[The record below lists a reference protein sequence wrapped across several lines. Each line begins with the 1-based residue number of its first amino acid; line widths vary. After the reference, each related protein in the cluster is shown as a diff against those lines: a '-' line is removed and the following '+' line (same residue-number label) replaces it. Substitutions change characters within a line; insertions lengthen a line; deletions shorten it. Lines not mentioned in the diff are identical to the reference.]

1 MAGSQIVGKGRKAL
15 IDAGP
20 QAKAR
25 TDKKAAIGALGH
37 EAGAKALAPDTHK
50 ATTPGGANDL
60 GRWIQ
65 AALNR
70 ILGVKLPVDGS
81 MDGLTRQALQ
91 RFQRMEGLLTHG
103 FADERTI
110 QVLELRVGV
119 PCPRGA
125 GHEPVPWLLRRA
137 PKAMWFPRPKGQGGS
152 ERDEGPTET
161 GTSPEGPTA
170 AAKAKAKA
178 KPEGPE
184 AVNESAELKTANEL
198 DLEVPEVRA
207 DAETPSDGSAQHESL
222 RGARELALSGRFLER
237 AAEELGRSDL
247 AQLREEIRSWID
259 NLAALNNDQA
269 PAWLRTARADARP
282 SASNTASLL
291 RQAWWTEKFGP
302 TPGL

>member
-1 MAGSQIVGKGRKAL
+1 MAGSQVAGKGRKAL
-15 IDAGP
+15 LEAGAQP
-20 QAKAR
+20 KAR
-25 TDKKAAIGALGH
+25 VDKKAAIGALGH
-37 EAGAKALAPDTHK
+37 DQGAKALQPDTHK

-60 GRWIQ
+60 QRWVQ

-70 ILGVKLPVDGS
+70 IFGLKLPVDGV
-81 MDGLTRQALQ
+81 MDALTRQALQ
-91 RFQRMEGLLTHG
+91 RFQRQEGLLTHG

-137 PKAMWFPRPKGQGGS
+137 PKAMWMPRPKGQTGS
-152 ERDEGPTET
+152 EREDETKT
-161 GTSPEGPTA
+161 TSTTAEGPTA
-170 AAKAKAKA
+170 EAKAKVPSNK
-178 KPEGPE
+178 GPE
-184 AVNESAELKTANEL
+184 IVHESADLKAAREL

-207 DAETPSDGSAQHESL
+207 DAQSPKDGSAQRESL

-237 AAEELGRSDL
+237 AAEEMGRSDL
-247 AQLREEIRSWID
+247 AQLREEIRAWID
-259 NLAALNNDQA
+259 NLASLNNDQA

-291 RQAWWTEKFGP
+291 RQAWWTETFGP